1 MSTTVKDARDAI
13 ARAGQALQ
21 EWGGAI
27 DADAA
32 AQSER
37 AAKRDADAKAE
48 IERAADPARQTT
60 AERAAFL
67 RGKGIA

>member
-1 MSTTVKDARDAI
+1 MSAATQATRDALE
-13 ARAGQALQ
+13 RAGQALQ

-27 DADAA
+27 DADATA
-32 AQSER
+32 L
-37 AAKRDADAKAE
+37 AKRDADAKADAKAE